1 MDSGIERV
9 SDPRL
14 VAALRRRTLVLVAQA
29 LVLAALMTAI
39 AAAATAH

>member
-1 MDSGIERV
+1 MDSGIERL
-9 SDPRL
+9 SDPGL
-14 VAALRRRTLVLVAQA
+14 VSSLRRRTLVLVAEA